1 MVYLPLF
8 VQKKERK
15 INMKRFLVILFIL
28 TNFKTLS
35 ASEYRD
41 KVFTL
46 TKPDKIILCSHYE
59 TLETS
64 VWEFREIKDEIYGDF
79 TLVRPLG
86 VIWDKD
92 NKEVKPSSI
101 IGTDTVLDKN
111 YLPEGTR
118 WVQLFYDRNDLSVKS
133 IAHFGFLNA
142 DVKKKGFQLV
152 TDVYE
157 FNHPDNIFKSY
168 VSLKI
173 EELISAYPK
182 DITNADDIAAR
193 YHFTKILA
201 MTKLSLK
208 KEYEMDRDK
217 SYKFKKKSSYSCISK

>member
-1 MVYLPLF
+1 M
-8 VQKKERK
+8 KK
-15 INMKRFLVILFIL
+15 ILVILFIL

-46 TKPDKIILCSHYE
+46 TKPDKTIFCSHYE

-64 VWEFREIKDEIYGDF
+64 VWEFREIKDEILGDF
-79 TLVRPLG
+79 TLVKPLG

-92 NKEVKPSSI
+92 NKEAKPSSI
-101 IGTDTVLDKN
+101 VGMRTVLDKN

-118 WVQLFYDRNDLSVKS
+118 WVQLFFDRSDLSIKS

-157 FNHPDNIFKSY
+157 FNNSDNIFKKY
-168 VSLKI
+168 VSIQI
-173 EELISAYPK
+173 EESISTFPK
-182 DITNADDIAAR
+182 DVTNADDISAR
-193 YHFTKILA
+193 DHLIKILA

-217 SYKFKKKSSYSCISK
+217 SYKTKKKASYACISK

>member
-1 MVYLPLF
+1 
-8 VQKKERK
+8 
-15 INMKRFLVILFIL
+15 MKRILVILFIFI
-28 TNFKTLS
+28 NFKTLS

-64 VWEFREIKDEIYGDF
+64 VWEFREIKDEILGDF
-79 TLVRPLG
+79 TLVKPLG

-101 IGTDTVLDKN
+101 VGMRTVLDKN

-118 WVQLFYDRNDLSVKS
+118 WVQLFFDRSDLSIKS

-142 DVKKKGFQLV
+142 DVKKKEGFQLV
-152 TDVYE
+152 TDDYE
-157 FNHPDNIFKSY
+157 FNNSDNIFKKY
-168 VSLKI
+168 VSIQI
-173 EELISAYPK
+173 EESISTFPK
-182 DITNADDIAAR
+182 DVTNADDISAR
-193 YHFTKILA
+193 DHLTKILA

-217 SYKFKKKSSYSCISK
+217 SYKTKKKASYACISK

>member
-1 MVYLPLF
+1 
-8 VQKKERK
+8 
-15 INMKRFLVILFIL
+15 MKRILVILFIFI
-28 TNFKTLS
+28 NFKTLS

-46 TKPDKIILCSHYE
+46 TKPDKTIFCSHYE

-64 VWEFREIKDEIYGDF
+64 VWEFREIKDEILGDF
-79 TLVRPLG
+79 TLVKPLG

-101 IGTDTVLDKN
+101 VGMRTVLDKN

-118 WVQLFYDRNDLSVKS
+118 WVQLFFDRSDLSIKS

-157 FNHPDNIFKSY
+157 FNNSDNIFKKY
-168 VSLKI
+168 VSIQI
-173 EELISAYPK
+173 EESISTFPK
-182 DITNADDIAAR
+182 DVTNADDISAR
-193 YHFTKILA
+193 DHLTKILA

-217 SYKFKKKSSYSCISK
+217 SYKTKKKASYACISK

>member
-1 MVYLPLF
+1 
-8 VQKKERK
+8 
-15 INMKRFLVILFIL
+15 MKRILVILFIFI
-28 TNFKTLS
+28 NFKTLS
-35 ASEYRD
+35 TSEYRD

-46 TKPDKIILCSHYE
+46 SKPDKIILCSHYE

-64 VWEFREIKDEIYGDF
+64 VWEFREIKDEILGDF
-79 TLVRPLG
+79 TLVKPLG

-101 IGTDTVLDKN
+101 VGMRTVLDKN

-118 WVQLFYDRNDLSVKS
+118 WVQLFFDRSDLSIKS

-157 FNHPDNIFKSY
+157 FNNSDNIFKKY
-168 VSLKI
+168 VSIQI
-173 EELISAYPK
+173 EESISTFPK
-182 DITNADDIAAR
+182 DVTNADDISAR
-193 YHFTKILA
+193 DHLTKILA

-217 SYKFKKKSSYSCISK
+217 SYKTKKKASYACISK

>member
-1 MVYLPLF
+1 M
-8 VQKKERK
+8 KK
-15 INMKRFLVILFIL
+15 ILIILFIL

-46 TKPDKIILCSHYE
+46 TKPDKTIFCSHYE

-64 VWEFREIKDEIYGDF
+64 VWEFREIKDEILGDF
-79 TLVRPLG
+79 TLVKPLG

-101 IGTDTVLDKN
+101 VGMRTVLDKN

-118 WVQLFYDRNDLSVKS
+118 WVQLFFDRSDLSIKS

-157 FNHPDNIFKSY
+157 FNNSDNIFKKY
-168 VSLKI
+168 VSIQI
-173 EELISAYPK
+173 EESISTFPK
-182 DITNADDIAAR
+182 DVTNADDISAR
-193 YHFTKILA
+193 DHLTKILA

-217 SYKFKKKSSYSCISK
+217 SYKTKKKASYACISK

>member
-1 MVYLPLF
+1 
-8 VQKKERK
+8 
-15 INMKRFLVILFIL
+15 MKRILVILFIFI
-28 TNFKTLS
+28 NFKTLS

-46 TKPDKIILCSHYE
+46 SKPDKIILCSHYE

-64 VWEFREIKDEIYGDF
+64 VWEFREIKDEILGDF
-79 TLVRPLG
+79 TLVKPLG

-92 NKEVKPSSI
+92 NKELKPSSI
-101 IGTDTVLDKN
+101 VGMRTVLDKN

-118 WVQLFYDRNDLSVKS
+118 WVQLFFDRSDLSIKS

-157 FNHPDNIFKSY
+157 FNNSDNIFKKY
-168 VSLKI
+168 VSIQI
-173 EELISAYPK
+173 EESISTFPK
-182 DITNADDIAAR
+182 DVTNADDISAR
-193 YHFTKILA
+193 DHLTKILA

-217 SYKFKKKSSYSCISK
+217 SYKTKKKASYACISK

>member
-1 MVYLPLF
+1 
-8 VQKKERK
+8 
-15 INMKRFLVILFIL
+15 MKRILVILFIFI
-28 TNFKTLS
+28 NFKTLS

-46 TKPDKIILCSHYE
+46 SKPDKIILCSHYE

-64 VWEFREIKDEIYGDF
+64 VWEFREIKDEILGDF
-79 TLVRPLG
+79 TLVKPLG

-101 IGTDTVLDKN
+101 VGMRTVLDKN

-118 WVQLFYDRNDLSVKS
+118 WVQLFFDRSDLSIKS

-142 DVKKKGFQLV
+142 DVKKKEFQLV

-157 FNHPDNIFKSY
+157 FNNSDNIFKKY
-168 VSLKI
+168 VSIQI
-173 EELISAYPK
+173 EESISTFPK
-182 DITNADDIAAR
+182 DVTNADDISAR
-193 YHFTKILA
+193 DHLTKILA

-217 SYKFKKKSSYSCISK
+217 SYKTKKKASYACISK

>member
-1 MVYLPLF
+1 
-8 VQKKERK
+8 
-15 INMKRFLVILFIL
+15 MKRILVILFIFI
-28 TNFKTLS
+28 NFKTLS

-46 TKPDKIILCSHYE
+46 SKPDKIILCSHYE

-64 VWEFREIKDEIYGDF
+64 VWEFREIKDEILGDF
-79 TLVRPLG
+79 TLVKPLG

-101 IGTDTVLDKN
+101 VGMRTVLDKN

-118 WVQLFYDRNDLSVKS
+118 WVQLFFDRSDLSIKS

-157 FNHPDNIFKSY
+157 FNNSDNIFKKY
-168 VSLKI
+168 VSIQI
-173 EELISAYPK
+173 EESISTFPK
-182 DITNADDIAAR
+182 DVTNADDISAR
-193 YHFTKILA
+193 DHLTKILA

-217 SYKFKKKSSYSCISK
+217 SYKTKKKSKLCMY

>member
-1 MVYLPLF
+1 
-8 VQKKERK
+8 
-15 INMKRFLVILFIL
+15 MKRILVILFIFI
-28 TNFKTLS
+28 NFKTLS

-46 TKPDKIILCSHYE
+46 SKPDKIILCSHYE

-64 VWEFREIKDEIYGDF
+64 VWEFREIKDEILGDF
-79 TLVRPLG
+79 TLVKPLG

-101 IGTDTVLDKN
+101 VGMRTVLDKN

-118 WVQLFYDRNDLSVKS
+118 WVQLFFDRSDLSIKS

-157 FNHPDNIFKSY
+157 FNNSDNIFKKY
-168 VSLKI
+168 VSIQI
-173 EELISAYPK
+173 EE
-182 DITNADDIAAR
+182 
-193 YHFTKILA
+193 
-201 MTKLSLK
+201 
-208 KEYEMDRDK
+208 
-217 SYKFKKKSSYSCISK
+217 

>member
-1 MVYLPLF
+1 
-8 VQKKERK
+8 
-15 INMKRFLVILFIL
+15 MKRILVILFIFI
-28 TNFKTLS
+28 NFKTLS

-46 TKPDKIILCSHYE
+46 SKPDKIILCSHYE

-64 VWEFREIKDEIYGDF
+64 VWEFREIKDEILGDF
-79 TLVRPLG
+79 TLVKPLG

-101 IGTDTVLDKN
+101 VGTRTVLDKN

-118 WVQLFYDRNDLSVKS
+118 WVQLFFDRSDLSIKS

-142 DVKKKGFQLV
+142 DVKKKEFQLV

-157 FNHPDNIFKSY
+157 FNNSDNIFKKY
-168 VSLKI
+168 VSIQI
-173 EELISAYPK
+173 EESISTFPK
-182 DITNADDIAAR
+182 DVTNADDISAR
-193 YHFTKILA
+193 DHLTKILA

-217 SYKFKKKSSYSCISK
+217 SYKTKKKASYACISK

>member
-1 MVYLPLF
+1 
-8 VQKKERK
+8 
-15 INMKRFLVILFIL
+15 MKRFLVILFIL

-46 TKPDKIILCSHYE
+46 TKPDKTIFCSHYE

-64 VWEFREIKDEIYGDF
+64 VWEFREIKDEILGDF
-79 TLVRPLG
+79 TLVKPLG

-101 IGTDTVLDKN
+101 VGMRTVLDKN

-118 WVQLFYDRNDLSVKS
+118 WVQLFFDRSDLSIKS

-157 FNHPDNIFKSY
+157 FNNSDNIFKKY
-168 VSLKI
+168 VSIQI
-173 EELISAYPK
+173 EESISTFPK
-182 DITNADDIAAR
+182 DVTNADDISAR
-193 YHFTKILA
+193 DHLTKILA

-217 SYKFKKKSSYSCISK
+217 SYKIKKKASYACISK

>member
-1 MVYLPLF
+1 
-8 VQKKERK
+8 
-15 INMKRFLVILFIL
+15 MKRFLVILFIL

-35 ASEYRD
+35 ASEFRD

-64 VWEFREIKDEIYGDF
+64 VWEFREIKDEILGDF
-79 TLVRPLG
+79 TLVKPLG

-101 IGTDTVLDKN
+101 VGMRTVLDKN

-118 WVQLFYDRNDLSVKS
+118 WVQLFFDRSDLSIKS

-157 FNHPDNIFKSY
+157 FNNSDNIFKKY
-168 VSLKI
+168 VSIQI
-173 EELISAYPK
+173 EESISTFPK
-182 DITNADDIAAR
+182 DVTNADDISAR
-193 YHFTKILA
+193 DHLTKILA

-217 SYKFKKKSSYSCISK
+217 SYKTKKKASYACISK

>member
-1 MVYLPLF
+1 M
-8 VQKKERK
+8 KK
-15 INMKRFLVILFIL
+15 ILVILFIL

-46 TKPDKIILCSHYE
+46 TKPDKTIFCSHYE

-64 VWEFREIKDEIYGDF
+64 VWEFREIKDEILGDF
-79 TLVRPLG
+79 TLVKPLG

-101 IGTDTVLDKN
+101 VGMRTVLDKN

-118 WVQLFYDRNDLSVKS
+118 WVQLFFDRSDLSIKS

-157 FNHPDNIFKSY
+157 FNNSDNIFKKY
-168 VSLKI
+168 VSIQI
-173 EELISAYPK
+173 EESISTFPK
-182 DITNADDIAAR
+182 DVTNADDISAR
-193 YHFTKILA
+193 DHLTKILA

-217 SYKFKKKSSYSCISK
+217 SYKTKKKASYACISK

>member
-1 MVYLPLF
+1 
-8 VQKKERK
+8 
-15 INMKRFLVILFIL
+15 ILVILFIL

-46 TKPDKIILCSHYE
+46 TKPDKTIFCSHYE

-64 VWEFREIKDEIYGDF
+64 VWEFREIKDEILGDF
-79 TLVRPLG
+79 TLVKPLG

-101 IGTDTVLDKN
+101 VGMRTVLDKN

-118 WVQLFYDRNDLSVKS
+118 WVQLFFDRSDLSIKS

-157 FNHPDNIFKSY
+157 FNNSDNIFKKY
-168 VSLKI
+168 VSIQI
-173 EELISAYPK
+173 EESISTFPK
-182 DITNADDIAAR
+182 DVTNADDISAR
-193 YHFTKILA
+193 DHLTKILA

-217 SYKFKKKSSYSCISK
+217 SYKTKKKASYACISK

>member
-1 MVYLPLF
+1 
-8 VQKKERK
+8 
-15 INMKRFLVILFIL
+15 MKRILVILFIFI
-28 TNFKTLS
+28 NFKTLS

-46 TKPDKIILCSHYE
+46 SKPDKIILCSHYE

-64 VWEFREIKDEIYGDF
+64 VWEFREIKDEILGDF
-79 TLVRPLG
+79 TLVKPLG

-101 IGTDTVLDKN
+101 VGMRTVLDKN

-118 WVQLFYDRNDLSVKS
+118 WVQLFFDRSDLSIKS

-157 FNHPDNIFKSY
+157 FNNSDNIFKKY
-168 VSLKI
+168 VSIQI
-173 EELISAYPK
+173 EESISTFPK
-182 DITNADDIAAR
+182 DVTNADDISAR
-193 YHFTKILA
+193 DHLTKILA

-217 SYKFKKKSSYSCISK
+217 SYKTKKKASYACISK

>member
-1 MVYLPLF
+1 
-8 VQKKERK
+8 
-15 INMKRFLVILFIL
+15 MKRILVILFIFI
-28 TNFKTLS
+28 NFKTLS

-46 TKPDKIILCSHYE
+46 SKPDKIILCSHYE

-64 VWEFREIKDEIYGDF
+64 VWEFREIKDEILGDF
-79 TLVRPLG
+79 TLVKPLG
-86 VIWDKD
+86 DIWDKD

-101 IGTDTVLDKN
+101 VGMRTVLDKN

-118 WVQLFYDRNDLSVKS
+118 WVQLFFDRSDLSIKS

-157 FNHPDNIFKSY
+157 FNNSDNIFKKY
-168 VSLKI
+168 VSIQI
-173 EELISAYPK
+173 EESISTFPK
-182 DITNADDIAAR
+182 DVTNADDISAR
-193 YHFTKILA
+193 DHLTKILA

-217 SYKFKKKSSYSCISK
+217 SYKTKKKASYACISK